1 MTTELA
7 AADAVRRP
15 AFSRAYRGWLLVV
28 LLLVNALN
36 LADRQGLAIS
46 APAIKH
52 DLGLSDT
59 QLGVLQGLAFAIFFT
74 LLALPIARLAEH
86 WSRTRIVAI
95 SVAVLGGMLALC
107 GTARGFAQFL
117 LCRIGVGV
125 GDAGFGPPAASLI
138 GDHYP
143 QQKRAS
149 VNALVWLG
157 APLGAIS
164 GSVIGGWFAQT
175 LGWRMWFFAL
185 ALPAFAVALA
195 AFFTLRDPP
204 RGMSDRVTPSGA
216 PPAMTAVIRFL
227 WAKRSFRQIL
237 IGAGLASMP
246 LNALGQFF
254 ARYFVSNFH
263 LGLAETGRIL
273 GLMAGTAMASG
284 MLLGGFG
291 VDWAGRFDRR
301 WYVRAPALA
310 LLIASPLFVLGV
322 AQPTVTAA
330 VLILLCGHI
339 ALFVFWTPTLALAQN
354 MVGANMRASAA
365 FVANLV
371 IGLVGIGLGP
381 TLVGIL
387 SDAFAHHAFQLGDFA
402 QSCPG
407 GAAPAGASAALAAAC
422 RTASATGVRD
432 AIMTMSLLFA
442 WAALHYL
449 LASRHLER
457 DLDTHYAA

>member
-1 MTTELA
+1 MTSPASE
-7 AADAVRRP
+7 RQRP
-15 AFSRAYRGWLLVV
+15 AFSRPYRGWLLVV
-28 LLLVNALN
+28 LMLVNALN

-52 DLGLSDT
+52 DLGLTDT
-59 QLGVLQGLAFAIFFT
+59 QLGILQGLAFAIFFA

-95 SVAVLGGMLALC
+95 SVAILGGMLALC
-107 GTARGFAQFL
+107 GTARSFAQFL
-117 LCRIGVGV
+117 LCRIGVGI
-125 GDAGFGPPAASLI
+125 GDAGFGPPVASLI

-143 QQKRAS
+143 REKRAS

-185 ALPAFAVALA
+185 AVPALLVALA

-204 RGMSDRVTPSGA
+204 RGMSDAVAPVGP
-216 PPAMTAVIRFL
+216 PPAMGTVVRFL

-246 LNALGQFF
+246 LNGLGQFF

-263 LGLAETGRIL
+263 LGFAETGRIL

-291 VDWAGRFDRR
+291 VDRAGKFDQR
-301 WYVRAPALA
+301 WYVRAPAIA
-310 LLIASPLFVLGV
+310 LFIATPLFVLGV
-322 AQPTVTAA
+322 AQTSVMAA
-330 VLILLCGHI
+330 VPILLVGHI

-354 MVGANMRASAA
+354 MVSANMRASAA
-365 FVANLV
+365 FIANLV
-371 IGLVGIGLGP
+371 IGLIGTGLGP

-387 SDAFAHHAFQLGDFA
+387 SDLYAHHAFALGDFA
-402 QSCPG
+402 RACPG
-407 GAAPAGASAALAAAC
+407 GTAPAGASAALANAC
-422 RTASATGVRD
+422 HVASATGVRD

-449 LASRHLER
+449 LAARHLER